1 MSLSCEPGRKAPYSA
16 DLRHRIIWQRFA
28 MELQFRTIAK
38 YLCVAIGTVHNICKL
53 FKETGSV
60 APGKPDSSNARI
72 LSKYSELFV
81 VGLLLEN
88 PSLYLG
94 EVCKKINSVLGIDIS
109 ASTICRVIHRHG
121 LTRKTIQQVALQ
133 RCDVYRAD
141 YTTEMQYFDVHQ
153 LVWLDET
160 GCDKRDHIRRMGY
173 DLRGE
178 RPVCKRLLHRGQ
190 RISAITAMC
199 TDGVIALDLQAGTF
213 NGDKFVQFLIG
224 NLIPEML
231 QFDGSNPRSVLVMD
245 NCTIHHVAPALELL
259 AEAGILTMFLPP

>member
-1 MSLSCEPGRKAPYSA
+1 MCSHWYS
-16 DLRHRIIWQRFA
+16 I
-28 MELQFRTIAK
+28 
-38 YLCVAIGTVHNICKL
+38 
-53 FKETGSV
+53 
-60 APGKPDSSNARI
+60 
-72 LSKYSELFV
+72 
-81 VGLLLEN
+81 
-88 PSLYLG
+88 
-94 EVCKKINSVLGIDIS
+94 LGIDIS

-133 RCDVYRAD
+133 RCDVYRVD

-178 RPVCKRLLHRGQ
+178 QPVCKRLLYRGQ
-190 RISAITAMC
+190 
-199 TDGVIALDLQAGTF
+199 DGVIALDLQEGTF

-231 QFDGSNPRSVLVMD
+231 QF
-245 NCTIHHVAPALELL
+245 
-259 AEAGILTMFLPP
+259 